1 MTYLVVSN
9 DPVRLEAEAIKYSR
23 TYNPSDVF
31 WIKRAPDKKEI
42 TVDVVTE
49 MINQASLAS
58 VSGKKLFLVFEA
70 DLLNTNAQNKLLK
83 TIENAAD
90 DTTVLF
96 LCKSLTNILPTI
108 KSRSVVRY
116 HNVTQDNLTLQ
127 KMVKE
132 NPDSTQ
138 IYQNAKNLLNA
149 ANINQA
155 IGYLPVL
162 TKPENLTLSLDA
174 LNKAATEANFAPDKK
189 LKIYQT
195 LAVIARNVAAN
206 CNATNAF
213 DLLLMVL
220 F

>member
-9 DPVRLEAEAIKYSR
+9 DPVRLETEAIKYSR

-31 WIKRAPDKKEI
+31 WIRRAPYKKEI
-42 TVDVVTE
+42 TVDVITE

-83 TIENAAD
+83 TIENATD

-116 HNVTQDNLTLQ
+116 YNVTQDNLTLK
-127 KMVKE
+127 KMTEE
-132 NPDSTQ
+132 NPDSAQ
-138 IYQNAKNLLNA
+138 IYQHAQSLINATNL
-149 ANINQA
+149 NQA

-162 TKPENLTLSLDA
+162 TKPENVTLAMDA
-174 LNKAATEANFAPDKK
+174 LNKAVATANFAPDKK
-189 LKIYQT
+189 LRIYQT
-195 LAVIARNVAAN
+195 LATITRNIAAN
-206 CNATNAF
+206 CNTTNAF
-213 DLLLMVL
+213 DLLLMAL